1 MLTEKESKAIIG
13 VSGAK
18 KASKKFGEKCKA
30 AKMDGKEEVEDNAV
44 SPKR

>member
-1 MLTEKESKAIIG
+1 MLTEKESKAIIV

-30 AKMDGKEEVEDNAV
+30 SKNERFISSKKKET
-44 SPKR
+44 